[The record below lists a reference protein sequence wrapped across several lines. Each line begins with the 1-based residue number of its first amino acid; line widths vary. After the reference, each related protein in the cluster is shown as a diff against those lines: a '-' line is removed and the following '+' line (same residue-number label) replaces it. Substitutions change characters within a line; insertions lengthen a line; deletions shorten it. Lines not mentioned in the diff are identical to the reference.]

1 MLSGSGPKMVAC
13 GPYVARQPPVVD
25 WQERL
30 FFLHSH
36 LSGMLIY
43 TFSMYAT
50 HWWLLYVHYCKW
62 QYVEYCTFSSCFHLL
77 ILTSLFKYKNVSQ
90 RGKSS

>member
-1 MLSGSGPKMVAC
+1 MAVVLKWW
-13 GPYVARQPPVVD
+13 PVVLMWPASHLFVD

-36 LSGMLIY
+36 LSSMLIY

-50 HWWLLYVHYCKW
+50 HWWLVYVHYCKW

-77 ILTSLFKYKNVSQ
+77 IQT
-90 RGKSS
+90 